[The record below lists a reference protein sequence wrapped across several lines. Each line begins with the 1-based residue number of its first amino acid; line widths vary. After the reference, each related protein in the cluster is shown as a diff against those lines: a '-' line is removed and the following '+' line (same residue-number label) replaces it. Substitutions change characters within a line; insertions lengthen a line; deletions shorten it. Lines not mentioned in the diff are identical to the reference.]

1 MKAGESMEAL
11 IKVTAK
17 WPKLKRNWV
26 ILFVCALILVLIY
39 SFVLPSSLFN
49 IIHQSIAKTPSI
61 FTMHHPTSHKF
72 VAFSAFLDDRD
83 SNSVSPVIRVIGLNN
98 LYHKEKVYCH
108 VRCDSGIYSVQAME
122 PVLSNDIGV
131 PSGESDMICEN
142 RCGSASLIDIAVST
156 KHNHSAMEGS
166 VKILNTKEGRPTEF
180 QHGLTICINK
190 VLDEYTNVLQLI
202 QSIEMYRLLGAG
214 KVSVYKINCSDMMQ
228 QVLDYYA
235 QDGFIEVLS
244 WDISQLLTSS
254 HHTHKE
260 TLQHIQDIFSIDCV
274 YRNMYTSK
282 YVLLNGPEEIL
293 IPNQHENWTEL
304 MRELAQQH
312 EGAETFVFNVHVFS
326 AIAPDTD
333 SLTSNTQWPA
343 DPGLNILYYHFNNG
357 VESDEKRM
365 VINPRVIF
373 NLDQLSVD
381 HSGKWVKIPSDMA
394 QIRLYQNLITTESG
408 VVPENED
415 KRLQHYKPS
424 LAEHLAAVL
433 RLLPMLT
440 QNVELKWF
448 TKWTHWHVPVVG
460 EGNFNREALN
470 KHHKNKRLTIGLTV
484 FAVGKYLDYF
494 LEQFLVS
501 ADKYFMTDH
510 RVIIYVMVDEPSK
523 IAHVEF
529 GVKRSYKV
537 FRIKKENRWQ
547 DISMMRMK
555 TLSDLLKKYIQYE
568 VDYLFCMDVDVNFI
582 APYGVE
588 TLGERVAQTQ
598 AWFFETTNQYFTYE
612 RRPESAAYIPMG
624 EGDYYYH
631 AASFGGTPSEVLK
644 LVDHCYDG
652 IMADKEKNIEA
663 IWHDESHLNKYFLLN
678 KPTKVLNPDYLWSFS
693 IHDNKNAKLRWVP
706 KDYGQVR
713 EN

>member
-1 MKAGESMEAL
+1 MKR
-11 IKVTAK
+11 K
-17 WPKLKRNWV
+17 WIILFACAV
-26 ILFVCALILVLIY
+26 ILILIY

-49 IIHQSIAKTPSI
+49 IINLSIAKTPSI
-61 FTMHHPTSHKF
+61 FTTHNPTRHTF

-83 SNSVSPVIRVIGLNN
+83 SNSASPVIRVIGLNN
-98 LYHKEKVYCH
+98 LDHKEKVYCH
-108 VRCDSGIYSVQAME
+108 VRCDSGVYSTQAME

-131 PSGESDMICEN
+131 PSGVSAMICEN
-142 RCGSASLIDIAVST
+142 RCGSASLIDIFVST
-156 KHNHSAMEGS
+156 KHNHSANEGS

-180 QHGLTICINK
+180 QHGLTVCINK
-190 VLDEYTNVLQLI
+190 VLDEYSNVLQLI
-202 QSIEMYRLLGAG
+202 QSIEMYRLLGVG
-214 KVSVYKINCSDMMQ
+214 KVWVYKMSCSDRMQ

-244 WDISQLLTSS
+244 WDISQMFKSS
-254 HHTHKE
+254 HKE

-293 IPNQHENWTEL
+293 IPNQHENLTE
-304 MRELAQQH
+304 MMEEMEHQH
-312 EGAETFVFNVHVFS
+312 EGAEAFVFNVHVFS
-326 AIAPDTD
+326 AVAPDMD
-333 SLTSNTQWPA
+333 SLTSNKQWPA
-343 DPGLNILYYHFNNG
+343 DPGLNILYYHFNKG

-373 NLDQLSVD
+373 NLDHLSVD
-381 HSGKWVKIPSDMA
+381 YSGKWVKIPSDMA
-394 QIRLYQNLITTESG
+394 QLRLYQNPIATKSG
-408 VVPENED
+408 EIPENED
-415 KRLQHYKPS
+415 KRLEHYKPT
-424 LAEHLAAVL
+424 LAENLAAVL
-433 RLLPMLT
+433 RSLPMLT
-440 QNVELKWF
+440 ENLELKWF
-448 TKWTHWHVPVVG
+448 TQWTHWHVPVVS
-460 EGNFNREALN
+460 ENTFNREALN
-470 KHHKNKRLTIGLTV
+470 RHYKSKRLTIGLTV
-484 FAVGKYLDYF
+484 FALGKYLDYF

-529 GVKRSYKV
+529 GAKHSYKV
-537 FRIKKENRWQ
+537 FRIKKESRWQ

-555 TLSDLLKKYIQYE
+555 TLSDLLSKYIQYE

-598 AWFFETTNQYFTYE
+598 AWFFETTNEYFTYE

-644 LVDHCYDG
+644 LVDHCYNG
-652 IMADKEKNIEA
+652 IIADKEKNIEA

-678 KPTKVLNPDYLWSFS
+678 KPTKVLSPDYLWDFH
-693 IHDNKNAKLRWVP
+693 IHGNENAKLRWVP